1 MASPEKIDPV
11 MLIAGFLYS
20 DPVACEQVAATMAEQ
35 FGDVQCD
42 TGQFDFTGTDYYDRE
57 MGSGLKRRFV
67 SFGNPIAPDRL
78 KEIKIFTN
86 RLERQY
92 LRPDGGRVVNIDPGT
107 VGLAGLVLVSTKN
120 FSHRIYL
127 GDGIF
132 GEISLLYE
140 NKAFVPLKWTYP
152 DYRLPEVMGFL
163 TQVRENVK
171 KCIGVQRLTQ

>member
-1 MASPEKIDPV
+1 MTSPQKIEPV
-11 MLIAGFLYS
+11 MLIAALLYS
-20 DPVACEQVAATMAEQ
+20 DRVVCGQVVEVMTQQ
-35 FGDVQCD
+35 FGAVDSD
-42 TGQFDFTGTDYYDRE
+42 TGQFDFTTTDYYDRE

-67 SFGNPIAPDRL
+67 SFENPIAPDQL
-78 KEIKIFTN
+78 KDIKIFTN

-140 NKAFVPLKWTYP
+140 NKTFVPLKWTYP
-152 DYRLPEVMGFL
+152 DYRLPEVIRFL
-163 TQVRENVK
+163 TRVRESLK
-171 KCIGVQRLTQ
+171 KCISVQHSTP

>member
-1 MASPEKIDPV
+1 
-11 MLIAGFLYS
+11 MLIAGLLYS
-20 DPVACEQVAATMAEQ
+20 DETVCKRAMETMAEQ
-35 FGDVQCD
+35 FGAVQCD
-42 TGQFDFTGTDYYDRE
+42 TGEFPFTSTDYYDRE

-67 SFGNPIAPDRL
+67 SFEHPIAPDRL

-86 RLERQY
+86 RLERQH
-92 LRPDGGRVVNIDPGT
+92 LRPDGGRVINIDPGT

-132 GEISLLYE
+132 GEISMLYE

-152 DYRLPEVMGFL
+152 DYRLPEVVRFL
-163 TQVRENVK
+163 NQVRENVK
-171 KCIGVQRLTQ
+171 KCINVQRLER